1 MHAGDGR
8 PMLEGVRIV
17 DMTSVVFGPY
27 ATQILAD
34 FGAEV
39 IKIAAPGGDVYR
51 YSARPAKTKG
61 MAPGF
66 HARNRRKKSG
76 SLDLKEPDGAQTLQG
91 LLSEADV
98 FIHNVREA
106 AIEKL
111 GFGYDA
117 VKALAPDIVYVHCV
131 GFGSDGP
138 YAGLQAYDDVIQAAS
153 GATTLLPRVDGDGRP
168 RYLPSLIADKVAG
181 LHAAYATLAAIIHT
195 LRTGRGQFVEVPMFE
210 SFASFMMK
218 EHLDAKTFDPP
229 NGDAG
234 YGRQVAPDR
243 QPLQTSDGWI
253 SIVPYLPQHFPMVV
267 GLLGDPKFAD
277 DERWQDARA
286 VLAAGPELYAKTAE
300 LAKKKSTEECLGI
313 LRGANIPAMPVT
325 DLNDVVDDPH
335 LRETGFFERIEHST
349 EGALFQMREPSHFS
363 DWSQGPIEDAPQLGE
378 HDGEFKGGYAPVG
391 PPLRPRDRDRQPAS
405 GLAL

>member
-39 IKIAAPGGDVYR
+39 IKIEAPGGDVYR

-66 HARNRRKKSG
+66 HALNRGKKSVG
-76 SLDLKEPDGAQTLQG
+76 LDLKNSEDAQTLRDM
-91 LLSEADV
+91 LSEADV

-234 YGRQVAPDR
+234 YGRQVDPDR
-243 QPLQTSDGWI
+243 QPFQTSDGWI
-253 SIVPYLPQHFPMVV
+253 SIVPY
-267 GLLGDPKFAD
+267 
-277 DERWQDARA
+277 
-286 VLAAGPELYAKTAE
+286 
-300 LAKKKSTEECLGI
+300 
-313 LRGANIPAMPVT
+313 
-325 DLNDVVDDPH
+325 
-335 LRETGFFERIEHST
+335 
-349 EGALFQMREPSHFS
+349 
-363 DWSQGPIEDAPQLGE
+363 
-378 HDGEFKGGYAPVG
+378 
-391 PPLRPRDRDRQPAS
+391 
-405 GLAL
+405 

>member
-1 MHAGDGR
+1 MLAGDGQ
-8 PMLEGVRIV
+8 PMLKGVRVV

-39 IKIAAPGGDVYR
+39 IKIEAPRGDVYR
-51 YSARPAKTKG
+51 YSAPPAKTKG

-66 HARNRRKKSG
+66 HALNRGKKSLG
-76 SLDLKEPDGAQTLQG
+76 LNLKDPDDAQALRD

-117 VKALAPDIVYVHCV
+117 VKELAPEIVYVHCV

-153 GATTLLPRVDGDGRP
+153 GATTLLPRVDGDERP

-181 LHAAYATLAAIIHT
+181 LHAAYATLAAIIHR

-210 SFASFMMK
+210 SFTSFMMK

-229 NGDAG
+229 NGEAG
-234 YGRQVAPDR
+234 YGRQVDPNR
-243 QPLQTSDGWI
+243 QPFQTNDGWI
-253 SIVPYLPQHFPMVV
+253 SIVPYVPQHFPLVV
-267 GLLGDPKFAD
+267 GLLGDPDFAAQ
-277 DERWQDARA
+277 ERWQDIRA
-286 VLAAGPELYAKTAE
+286 ILTSNAELYAKTAE
-300 LAKKKSTEECLGI
+300 LAKTKSTEECLAI
-313 LRGANIPAMPVT
+313 LRAANIPAMPVT
-325 DLNDVVDDPH
+325 DLNDVIDDPH
-335 LRETGFFERIEHST
+335 LRQTGFFERSNHGS
-349 EGALFQMREPSHFS
+349 EGPLFQMREPSRFS
-363 DWSQGPIEDAPQLGE
+363 DWSQGPVKSAPLLGE
-378 HDGEFKGGYAPVG
+378 HDPEFKG
-391 PPLRPRDRDRQPAS
+391 D
-405 GLAL
+405 

>member
-1 MHAGDGR
+1 MIASADGQ
-8 PMLEGVRIV
+8 PMLEGLKVV

-39 IKIAAPGGDVYR
+39 IKIEAPGGDVYR
-51 YSARPAKTKG
+51 YSAKPAKTQG

-66 HARNRRKKSG
+66 HALNRGKKSLG
-76 SLDLKEPDGAQTLQG
+76 LNLKDDGDAKVLCD

-111 GFGYDA
+111 GFGYEA
-117 VKALAPDIVYVHCV
+117 VKALSPEIIYVHCV

-153 GATTLLPRVDGDGRP
+153 GATTLLPRVDGQESP

-181 LHAAYATLAAIIHT
+181 LHAAYATQAAIIHR

-210 SFASFMMK
+210 SFTSFMMK
-218 EHLDAKTFDPP
+218 EHLDAKSFDPP
-229 NGDAG
+229 NGEAG
-234 YGRQVAPDR
+234 YGRQVDPDR
-243 QPLQTSDGWI
+243 QPFQTKDGWI
-253 SIVPYLPQHFPMVV
+253 SIVPYVLEHFPMVIR
-267 GLLGDPKFAD
+267 LLGDPEFAGQERFAD
-277 DERWQDARA
+277 PRG
-286 VLAAGPELYAKTAE
+286 VLSAGPELYQKIAE
-300 LAKKKSTEECLGI
+300 LAQTKTTAECLAI
-313 LRGANIPAMPVT
+313 LREASIPAMPVT

-335 LRETGFFERIEHST
+335 LREAGFFEASEHPS
-349 EGALFQMREPSHFS
+349 EGTLFQMREPSRFG
-363 DWSQGPIEDAPQLGE
+363 DWTQSAVGSAPLLGQ
-378 HDGEFKGGYAPVG
+378 HNKEFKT
-391 PPLRPRDRDRQPAS
+391 D
-405 GLAL
+405 

>member
-1 MHAGDGR
+1 MRAGDGQ
-8 PMLEGVRIV
+8 PMLEGVRVI

-39 IKIAAPGGDVYR
+39 IKIEAPGGDVYR
-51 YSARPAKTKG
+51 YSAPPAKTKG

-66 HARNRRKKSG
+66 HALNRGKKSLG
-76 SLDLKEPDGAQTLQG
+76 LNLKDPDDAQALRDLLCD
-91 LLSEADV
+91 ADV

-117 VKALAPDIVYVHCV
+117 VKGLAPEIVYVHCV

-153 GATTLLPRVDGDGRP
+153 GATTLLPRVDGDERP

-181 LHAAYATLAAIIHT
+181 LHAAYATLAAIIHR

-210 SFASFMMK
+210 SFTSFLMK

-229 NGDAG
+229 NGEAG
-234 YGRQVAPDR
+234 YGRQVDPDR
-243 QPLQTSDGWI
+243 QPFQTSDGWI
-253 SIVPYLPQHFPMVV
+253 SIVPYVPEHFPLVV
-267 GLLGDPKFAD
+267 GLLGDPDFAAQ
-277 DERWQDARA
+277 ERWQDIRA
-286 VLAAGPELYAKTAE
+286 ILTSNAELYAKTAE
-300 LAKKKSTEECLGI
+300 LAKTKSTKECLAI

-325 DLNDVVDDPH
+325 DLNDVIDDPH
-335 LRETGFFERIEHST
+335 LRKTGFFERSNHAS
-349 EGALFQMREPSHFS
+349 EGPLSQMREPSRFG
-363 DWSQGPIEDAPQLGE
+363 DWSQGTIKDAPLLGE
-378 HDGEFKGGYAPVG
+378 HDPEFKG
-391 PPLRPRDRDRQPAS
+391 D
-405 GLAL
+405 